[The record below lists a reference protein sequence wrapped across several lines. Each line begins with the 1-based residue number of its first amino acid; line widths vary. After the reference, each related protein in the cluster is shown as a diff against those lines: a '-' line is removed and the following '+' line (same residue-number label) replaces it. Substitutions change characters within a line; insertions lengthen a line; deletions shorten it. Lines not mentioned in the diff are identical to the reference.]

1 MDVIGGAGGVDF
13 GAGGGGGG
21 GGVCFGAACF
31 GDVIRA
37 GGGGSSTVLTTGFVP
52 ASGAIAVAPS
62 GLNTGRLA
70 SGFAAGASKELS
82 NPVNSTVRRS
92 PLILA
97 TSNVALSV
105 PSTAGMKETPIWH
118 VSFGWMVFPTQL
130 FRGNGTLPPRLAA

>member
-1 MDVIGGAGGVDF
+1 MDVIGGGGGVDF

-21 GGVCFGAACF
+21 VCFGGACF

-62 GLNTGRLA
+62 GLNTGRFA
-70 SGFAAGASKELS
+70 SGLAAGASTGLS
-82 NPVNSTVRRS
+82 KPVNSTVRRS

-105 PSTAGMKETPIWH
+105 PSTAGTKETPIWH

-130 FRGNGTLPPRLAA
+130 FRGKR